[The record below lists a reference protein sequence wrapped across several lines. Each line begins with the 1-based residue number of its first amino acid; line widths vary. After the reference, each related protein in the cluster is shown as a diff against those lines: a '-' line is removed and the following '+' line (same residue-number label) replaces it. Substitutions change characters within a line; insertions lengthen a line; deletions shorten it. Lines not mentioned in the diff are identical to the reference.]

1 MTYFLG
7 DISGQ
12 FRTRLV
18 LNLGQCR
25 TLLRPSNF
33 ETRDFPYKSN
43 SFPYATI

>member
-18 LNLGQCR
+18 LNLGQFR
-25 TLLRPSNF
+25 TLLRSSNF
-33 ETRDFPYKSN
+33 ETREFPYKAN
-43 SFPYATI
+43 SLPYAII